1 MKSKGFTLI
10 ELIITIALI
19 AVISVTVGVSLNG
32 LLSRQK
38 DKKIAEYKKEIEAAA
53 CTYAEINDI
62 TTNSEIG
69 INVLIENGLLN
80 KDLVN
85 PNTDKSIE
93 EEKTNM
99 VTVEFDSEGI
109 KKCTYDY

>member
-62 TTNSEIG
+62 TTDSEIG
-69 INVLIENGLLN
+69 INLLIENGLLN

-93 EEKTNM
+93 EEKTNK

-109 KKCTYDY
+109 KKCTYTY